1 MHKPTM
7 REQIADSN
15 SLQITHLQLQRF
27 RSQLSTILQLVT
39 EVQLQQ

>member
-1 MHKPTM
+1 MQKPRM

-15 SLQITHLQLQRF
+15 SLQITQLQVQRF

-39 EVQLQQ
+39 EAQLQQ